1 MSTDSTNKM
10 AIEQDAPVIRMRNVR
25 KTFILGKRSIDV
37 LKGIDLSVQKGEMVA
52 IMGASG
58 SGKSTLLNLIGCMD
72 SLTDGTYHLCGKDAS
87 KLTPPQMAL
96 MRNERFGYVIQDY
109 ALIREL
115 NVKENIEIPLE
126 YSRKKI
132 EKKKTEELMLRFG
145 IHELRK
151 TKASLLSGG
160 EQQRVA
166 IARALI
172 NDPDIILADEP
183 TGALDSENGKQVM
196 QLLRE
201 TCDAGKTVV
210 VVTHD
215 PVVAEVCDRT
225 VYIKDGVISEKSS

>member
-1 MSTDSTNKM
+1 
-10 AIEQDAPVIRMRNVR
+10 
-25 KTFILGKRSIDV
+25 
-37 LKGIDLSVQKGEMVA
+37 
-52 IMGASG
+52 
-58 SGKSTLLNLIGCMD
+58 
-72 SLTDGTYHLCGKDAS
+72 
-87 KLTPPQMAL
+87 
-96 MRNERFGYVIQDY
+96 
-109 ALIREL
+109 
-115 NVKENIEIPLE
+115 
-126 YSRKKI
+126 
-132 EKKKTEELMLRFG
+132 MLRFG

-183 TGALDSENGKQVM
+183 TGALDSENGKQAM

-215 PVVAEVCDRT
+215 PAIADYCDRT
-225 VYIKDGVISEKSS
+225 VRIKDGKIED